1 MRLTK
6 HVQPLPNYREASTA
20 TYLAGFGFS
29 VALTGA
35 AFALVW
41 AYTSSDGTVFSRGLL
56 IGFLSVLAVAQI
68 LVQVLFFLHVS
79 TERRLRM
86 NLYAVL
92 FTVFVVLCLVIGS
105 IWIMQNLDYNMM
117 PEHQTEYIQKEEGI
131 TRP

>member
-1 MRLTK
+1 MRLK
-6 HVQPLPNYREASTA
+6 NHVQPLPNFREASVA

-41 AYTSSDGTVFSRGLL
+41 AYSTSEGSVFSRGLL
-56 IGFLSVLAVAQI
+56 IGILSILAVAQI

-86 NLYAVL
+86 NLYAGM

-117 PEHQTEYIQKEEGI
+117 PEHQTEYIQEKEGI
-131 TRP
+131 SYP